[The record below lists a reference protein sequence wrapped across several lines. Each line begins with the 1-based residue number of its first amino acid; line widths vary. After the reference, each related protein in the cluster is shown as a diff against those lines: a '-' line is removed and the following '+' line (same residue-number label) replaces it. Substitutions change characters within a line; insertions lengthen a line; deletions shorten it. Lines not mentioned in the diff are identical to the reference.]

1 VALKNDS
8 DGAVLARNYSTRLD
22 EFVDLDEVTHRSG
35 KPWTGAEAAVKKFGK
50 YPIYYVERDG
60 GGMVTHKGYIS
71 NMVVN
76 PQEGD
81 PDAEELREHISDT
94 DTYSDYNDELDTTTF
109 LVSEGEELKT
119 PFHQSDLTV
128 ISTGNAVS
136 EDLSRQPA
144 YVKQR
149 PGDFA
154 DFPDQS

>member
-1 VALKNDS
+1 
-8 DGAVLARNYSTRLD
+8 
-22 EFVDLDEVTHRSG
+22 
-35 KPWTGAEAAVKKFGK
+35 
-50 YPIYYVERDG
+50 
-60 GGMVTHKGYIS
+60 
-71 NMVVN
+71 MVVN

-81 PDAEELREHISDT
+81 PDAEELRGHISDT